1 MEVLCNSIRA
11 IDFLSLHMHHM
22 AKIIKRPQI
31 NNRKKQKKK
40 TKWSTNCEGKKV
52 EGERE
57 EWIKGEEDLRL
68 RKNLK
73 SEPEQVKF

>member
-1 MEVLCNSIRA
+1 MLSLYIFGNMEVLCNSIRA

-40 TKWSTNCEGKKV
+40 QSEVPIVK
-52 EGERE
+52 ERKLKE
-57 EWIKGEEDLRL
+57 KE
-68 RKNLK
+68 KNG
-73 SEPEQVKF
+73 